1 MGALGSIQRH
11 VAEQFDGD
19 RERMR
24 RTLERLTRTLPLGD
38 MVNWT
43 HGERQALYLWTVPLG
58 MIAELEH
65 WSPASKQV
73 LVKLIREKGASTET
87 AHPKAMSKH
96 EGLLAAWQVKAV
108 W

>member
-11 VAEQFDGD
+11 VAEQFEGD

-38 MVNWT
+38 M
-43 HGERQALYLWTVPLG
+43 
-58 MIAELEH
+58 
-65 WSPASKQV
+65 ASKQV

-96 EGLLAAWQVKAV
+96 KGLLAAWQVKAV